1 MRIALLTTNAGKRA
15 ELQALL
21 GDLAEIEAVDVAVE
35 ENGETMDDN
44 ARIKA
49 EAALRATGLPGLG
62 DDSGLEVDA
71 LDGRPGVRSARY
83 AGEGAGDADNIARL
97 LDELRRMRVR
107 RRGARFRCVLALAW
121 PGEPLRTFD
130 GVCRGRILEAPRGA
144 GGFGYDP
151 VFEVPDLKRTF
162 AELQPDE
169 KNARSHRGKAVA
181 LLRAWLANRR
191 AAK

>member
-1 MRIALLTTNAGKRA
+1 VRIALLTTNAGKRA

-97 LDELRRMRVR
+97 LDELRRVRVR